1 MATIGVKI
9 ELEGAPQYKENMQ
22 NLTAQTKLYSAQMKR
37 LQQEM
42 SSGVSAYTKS
52 ITTSKAL
59 QQQLEAQTNQSKLLE
74 EQIAKTSEKY
84 GEDSTQVIRLKTQY
98 ENLQTQI
105 AKTTQALEAQGG
117 VTGAIGAEFKEVGEK
132 ISAVGDSIASLGNK
146 MTKSVTAPIVGL
158 GTVAVKTAADFDS
171 AMSQVAA
178 TMGYT
183 MEELNDSTSDAS
195 KTMEQLGQFAQ
206 DMGKSTAFSASEAA
220 SALNYMAL
228 AGYDAQTSM
237 AMLPTVLN
245 LAAAGEMDLASA
257 SDMVTD
263 SQSALGLSLEETT
276 VMVDQMAK
284 ASSKSNTS
292 VAQLG
297 EAFLTVGGTAKN
309 LAGGTTELSTALGI
323 LADNGVKG
331 AEGGTALRNIIL
343 SLSAP
348 TDSASVA
355 IQELGLEAFDAQ
367 GNLRSLG
374 DIFSDLNMEMASMT
388 QEEKTQALN
397 KIFNIH

>member
-158 GTVAVKTAADFDS
+158 
-171 AMSQVAA
+171 
-178 TMGYT
+178 
-183 MEELNDSTSDAS
+183 
-195 KTMEQLGQFAQ
+195 
-206 DMGKSTAFSASEAA
+206 
-220 SALNYMAL
+220 
-228 AGYDAQTSM
+228 
-237 AMLPTVLN
+237 
-245 LAAAGEMDLASA
+245 
-257 SDMVTD
+257 
-263 SQSALGLSLEETT
+263 
-276 VMVDQMAK
+276 
-284 ASSKSNTS
+284 
-292 VAQLG
+292 
-297 EAFLTVGGTAKN
+297 
-309 LAGGTTELSTALGI
+309 
-323 LADNGVKG
+323 
-331 AEGGTALRNIIL
+331 
-343 SLSAP
+343 
-348 TDSASVA
+348 
-355 IQELGLEAFDAQ
+355 
-367 GNLRSLG
+367 
-374 DIFSDLNMEMASMT
+374 
-388 QEEKTQALN
+388 
-397 KIFNIH
+397 